1 MPAARPMLP
10 TLPPQG
16 ASADELGA
24 SLTALLEWLTEHRL
38 AALLEAGLTTGDVF
52 RLRRAAAE
60 YRRGTLSGETITAL
74 VDLAP
79 ALDRVRLF

>member
-1 MPAARPMLP
+1 M
-10 TLPPQG
+10 T
-16 ASADELGA
+16 SADELGA
-24 SLTALLEWLTEHRL
+24 SLAALIKWLTEHRL
-38 AALLEAGLTTGDVF
+38 AALLEAGLSTGDVF

-60 YRRGTLSGETITAL
+60 YRRGTLSGETVTAL

>member
-1 MPAARPMLP
+1 MPAACPMLP
-10 TLPPQG
+10 TLPPRG

-24 SLTALLEWLTEHRL
+24 YLAALLEWLAEHRL
-38 AALLEAGLTTGDVF
+38 AALFDAGLTTGDVF

-60 YRRGTLSGETITAL
+60 YRRNTPSGETITAL

-79 ALDRVRLF
+79 ALDRVKMF